1 MDYLT
6 TYYKN
11 LSEQLQSQAS
21 LLEQKIN
28 TLKKLYEGQDNSE
41 WDQANFNL
49 DDYVNGA
56 DLGVLLGDWDQN
68 GTSSHDMGDVNGDGR
83 VNGADLGIL
92 LGAWGRNPANN
103 TNPNT
108 PPNVDQT
115 EWDKDYYS
123 TVYPFRRSVKGKSSA
138 KKK

>member
-28 TLKKLYEGQDNSE
+28 IMKKLCEGPNTE

-56 DLGVLLGDWDQN
+56 DLGVLLGDWSTQT
-68 GTSSHDMGDVNGDGR
+68 GEGDVDGDGD
-83 VNGADLGIL
+83 VDGQDLGRL
-92 LGAWGRNPANN
+92 LGSWGRNPNNN
-103 TNPNT
+103 TIPVT
-108 PPNVDQT
+108 PPNVEPT

-123 TVYPFRRSVKGKSSA
+123 TTYPFRRSVKGKISS

>member
-6 TYYKN
+6 IYYKN

-28 TLKKLYEGQDNSE
+28 IMKKLCEAPSE
-41 WDQANFNL
+41 WDMANIVP
-49 DDYVNGA
+49 DDLVG
-56 DLGVLLGDWDQN
+56 
-68 GTSSHDMGDVNGDGR
+68 
-83 VNGADLGIL
+83 GADLGIL
-92 LGAWGRNPANN
+92 LGDWSTDTGEGDVDGDGDVDGQDLGRLLGSWGSNPANN
-103 TNPNT
+103 TNSNT
-108 PPNVDQT
+108 TPNVEPT

-123 TVYPFRRSVKGKSSA
+123 TTYPFRRSVKGKTSP